1 MVMMTTPLR
10 NSLSIF
16 TFIFTVINK
25 LCNMSKRLF
34 LKCLI
39 LLLAIFTIFVSLSNK
54 ESVHLNQR
62 AELLN
67 DMKQNK

>member
-39 LLLAIFTIFVSLSNK
+39 LLLAIFTILVSLSNK
-54 ESVHLNQR
+54 ESVHLNQG

-67 DMKQNK
+67 DM